1 MSETNEA
8 KSVGNDTN
16 NKLVKSTTNERFN
29 NNSFAAINLFDKDG
43 IDKATA
49 LLTVMMR
56 SEKGGIKSVNDGI
69 AILMRAQDLNLPFT
83 TCIEHIHVING
94 KTGIDVH
101 IIKALLLKAGVTW
114 EVVDDYTPLYE
125 YTDNI
130 NVYIENKLPQH
141 CVKVKSKKEAEAKSK
156 ADDDDNVYVY
166 PVKYYSDF
174 NGNIYKEYQLN
185 ANYALVATKEQ
196 AAAIAK
202 TGKCPIYRIAS
213 APVDFKTSYKL
224 TRVVNGKVM
233 TVIGHFSY
241 SEALAADLFTKDTY
255 KKYPRIMIGNRA
267 FTYAAREIADDLLMG
282 CMETNELKI
291 VEDVIIEDA
300 DFIKIEDA
308 Q

>member
-16 NKLVKSTTNERFN
+16 NKLVKSTTNERAN

-141 CVKVKSKKEAEAKSK
+141 
-156 ADDDDNVYVY
+156 
-166 PVKYYSDF
+166 
-174 NGNIYKEYQLN
+174 
-185 ANYALVATKEQ
+185 
-196 AAAIAK
+196 
-202 TGKCPIYRIAS
+202 
-213 APVDFKTSYKL
+213 
-224 TRVVNGKVM
+224 
-233 TVIGHFSY
+233 
-241 SEALAADLFTKDTY
+241 
-255 KKYPRIMIGNRA
+255 
-267 FTYAAREIADDLLMG
+267 
-282 CMETNELKI
+282 
-291 VEDVIIEDA
+291 
-300 DFIKIEDA
+300 
-308 Q
+308 

>member
-16 NKLVKSTTNERFN
+16 NKLVKSTTNERAN

-101 IIKALLLKAGVTW
+101 IIKALLLKAGVTC
-114 EVVDDYTPLYE
+114 EVIDDYTPLYE

-130 NVYIENKLPQH
+130 NVYI
-141 CVKVKSKKEAEAKSK
+141 
-156 ADDDDNVYVY
+156 
-166 PVKYYSDF
+166 
-174 NGNIYKEYQLN
+174 
-185 ANYALVATKEQ
+185 
-196 AAAIAK
+196 
-202 TGKCPIYRIAS
+202 
-213 APVDFKTSYKL
+213 
-224 TRVVNGKVM
+224 
-233 TVIGHFSY
+233 
-241 SEALAADLFTKDTY
+241 
-255 KKYPRIMIGNRA
+255 
-267 FTYAAREIADDLLMG
+267 
-282 CMETNELKI
+282 
-291 VEDVIIEDA
+291 
-300 DFIKIEDA
+300 
-308 Q
+308 

>member
-1 MSETNEA
+1 
-8 KSVGNDTN
+8 
-16 NKLVKSTTNERFN
+16 
-29 NNSFAAINLFDKDG
+29 
-43 IDKATA
+43 
-49 LLTVMMR
+49 
-56 SEKGGIKSVNDGI
+56 
-69 AILMRAQDLNLPFT
+69 MRAQDLNLPFT

-114 EVVDDYTPLYE
+114 EVIEDYTPLYE

-141 CVKVKSKKEAEAKSK
+141 CVKVKSKKEAEVKSK
-156 ADDDDNVYVY
+156 ADDDDTIYVY
-166 PVKYYSDF
+166 PVKHYSDF

-196 AAAIAK
+196 AAVIAK

-213 APVDFKTSYKL
+213 VPVDFKTSYKL

-255 KKYPRIMIGNRA
+255 KKYARILIGHRA
-267 FTYAAREIADDLLMG
+267 FTYAARDIASDILFG
-282 CMETNELKI
+282 VAETTELKI
-291 VEDVIIEDA
+291 VSGAELNDA
-300 DFIKIEDA
+300 DIVDIQPEEIKN
-308 Q
+308 